1 MVEIGRPRKR
11 GLGVDG
17 RTGDQTSTRRS
28 KKIIRQSGEQNVLVF
43 RSAIARGKN
52 VGRISR
58 LESSRAKRKIDGPDL
73 LGYEGIKGLGPKA
86 WCRHWIGSRDL
97 C

>member
-28 KKIIRQSGEQNVLVF
+28 EKIIRQSGEQNVLVF

-58 LESSRAKRKIDGPDL
+58 LESSGAKRKIDRPDF
-73 LGYEGIKGLGPKA
+73 LGYEVIEGLGPKA
-86 WCRHWIGSRDL
+86 RRRRGVGGRKL

>member
-17 RTGDQTSTRRS
+17 RTGDQTSTRRP
-28 KKIIRQSGEQNVLVF
+28 KKIIRQCGEQNVLVF
-43 RSAIARGKN
+43 RSAVAGGKN
-52 VGRISR
+52 IGRISR

-73 LGYEGIKGLGPKA
+73 LGYEVIRGLGPKV
-86 WCRHWIGSRDL
+86 RGRRGTGGRNL
-97 C
+97 G